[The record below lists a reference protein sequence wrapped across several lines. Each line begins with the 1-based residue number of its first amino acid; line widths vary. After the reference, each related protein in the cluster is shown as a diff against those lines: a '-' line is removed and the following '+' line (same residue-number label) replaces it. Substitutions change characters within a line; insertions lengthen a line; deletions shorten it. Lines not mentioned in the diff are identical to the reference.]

1 MAGVKNRSGAVRRVV
16 FSWVTRVSLTS
27 SDADLMPFFEGIKRL
42 PAGKRNA
49 ALLAAI
55 RGGAAS
61 AGQMLAME
69 DAELAQ
75 AAGEFLV

>member
-1 MAGVKNRSGAVRRVV
+1 M
-16 FSWVTRVSLTS
+16 RVSLTS
-27 SDADLMPFFEGIKRL
+27 SDADLLPFFEGLERL
-42 PAGKRNA
+42 PAGRRNA

-55 RGGAAS
+55 RGGAAE
-61 AGQMLAME
+61 AGRMMVTE

>member
-1 MAGVKNRSGAVRRVV
+1 MKRIILSRVM
-16 FSWVTRVSLTS
+16 RVSLTS
-27 SDADLMPFFEGIKRL
+27 SDADLLPFFEGLERL

-55 RGGAAS
+55 RGGAAA
-61 AGQMLAME
+61 AGQMLALE